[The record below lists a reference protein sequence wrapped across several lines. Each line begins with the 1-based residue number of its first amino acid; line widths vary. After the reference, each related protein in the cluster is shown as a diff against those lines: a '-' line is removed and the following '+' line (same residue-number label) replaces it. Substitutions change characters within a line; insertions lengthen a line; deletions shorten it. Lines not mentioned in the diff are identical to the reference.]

1 MLSCPVLATPHPQ
14 PASCVFRL
22 RAGRLPRLPRP
33 CRGASQGA
41 AYIAAASPMIGNFRV
56 SPFHF
61 PLPSKFFR
69 MNTYESVSK
78 QRTLTLFRM
87 NTYKK
92 QGGGA
97 GLLLTRNPKKDFY
110 PACPVPTMYKGK
122 VTREIPPWNG
132 GDLIDSRSG
141 HFV

>member
-1 MLSCPVLATPHPQ
+1 MLSCPVLATPHPR

-69 MNTYESVSK
+69 MNTCKSVLK

-97 GLLLTRNPKKDFY
+97 HFAQFWCNVTPFRINTCKSVSKQRTLTPFRMNTYKKHR
-110 PACPVPTMYKGK
+110 G
-122 VTREIPPWNG
+122 RG
-132 GDLIDSRSG
+132 GCYC
-141 HFV
+141 